1 MSERHDAW
9 DAVVAGGGVA
19 GVAVAVALQEFG
31 HRVLLVE
38 PGLDNTKRLA
48 GELIHPPGASDLAEL
63 GLLAPLEKVGVAPVL
78 GFAVSPEATA
88 APHLLPYGEIPGVQR
103 LGFAVDHAV
112 LSATLLDVAAR
123 LPHVTLWPDA
133 RVTALDLTG
142 SAAATVTVTRP
153 TGTVSVRA
161 CLVVAADGGT
171 SMLRR
176 LASIGHTR
184 VRLSQMVG
192 VQVTGDV
199 PSPGYGNVFLGGPAP
214 VLAYAIGQGAT
225 RVMFDVPGNPHG
237 VEAVRQDPAFLAAL
251 PPEFRERVRTA
262 LHTQPGLVCANY
274 SIVPATVAVGR
285 LVLVGDAAGCCHPLT
300 ATGLSVCTRDALRLR
315 QALREAGGDVP
326 RALAAY
332 ARARGGPQ
340 RTRVALAEAL
350 YRAFA
355 GQSDEMRLLREGILR
370 FWQRSRRGRAAS
382 MALLSTHE
390 GRMSVMAVQYARV
403 IAYALVGLVYLRRKD
418 RPGSPVARLRT
429 VFRLSLATMR
439 ILAQAYRPRLGHT

>member
-1 MSERHDAW
+1 VSHRLGTW
-9 DAVVAGGGVA
+9 DVVVAGGGVA
-19 GVAVAVALQEFG
+19 GVSVAAALQEF
-31 HRVLLVE
+31 RVLLVE

-63 GLLAPLEKVGVAPVL
+63 GLLAPLEKAGVAPVL

-88 APHLLPYGEIPGVQR
+88 APHLLPYGEVPGVHR
-103 LGFAVDHAV
+103 PGFAIDHAV
-112 LSATLLDVAAR
+112 LSATLLDAAAR
-123 LPHVTLWPDA
+123 LPHVTLWHDA
-133 RVTALDLTG
+133 RVTALDL
-142 SAAATVTVTRP
+142 SAPQAATVTVTDA
-153 TGTVSVRA
+153 TGVVRVRA
-161 CLVVAADGGT
+161 RLVVAADGAT

-176 LASIGHTR
+176 LAPISHTR

-192 VQVTGDV
+192 MQVAGDV

-214 VLAYAIGQGAT
+214 ILAYAIGAGTA

-237 VEAVRQDPAFLAAL
+237 VEAVRRDPAFLAAL
-251 PPEFRERVRTA
+251 PVEFRERVRTA
-262 LHTQPGLVCANY
+262 LHAQPGLVSANY
-274 SIVPATVAVGR
+274 SIVPAAVIAGR

-300 ATGLSVCTRDALRLR
+300 ATGLSVCTRDAVRLR
-315 QALREAGGDVP
+315 RALREAGGDVP
-326 RALAAY
+326 RALVAY

-340 RTRVALAEAL
+340 RTRVALSEAL

-382 MALLSTHE
+382 MALLSTYD

-403 IAYALVGLVYLRRKD
+403 IAYALVGLVYLRRRD
-418 RPGSPVARLRT
+418 RSSSPLARLRA
-429 VFRLSLATMR
+429 VFRLSLATLRM
-439 ILAQAYRPRLGHT
+439 LLHPHHWRPGQT

>member
-1 MSERHDAW
+1 MNDARADAW
-9 DAVVAGGGVA
+9 DVVVAGGGVA
-19 GVAVAVALQEFG
+19 GVSVAAALQEFG

-38 PGLDNTKRLA
+38 PGLDSAKRLA

-63 GLLAPLEKVGVAPVL
+63 GLLAPLEKAGVAPVL
-78 GFAVSPEATA
+78 GFAVSPEAAA
-88 APHLLPYGEIPGVQR
+88 APYLLPYGELPGVRR
-103 LGFAVDHAV
+103 LGFAIDHAV
-112 LSATLLDVAAR
+112 LCAILLEVAAR
-123 LPHVTLWPDA
+123 LPHVTLWRDA
-133 RVTALDLTG
+133 RVTALDL
-142 SAAATVTVTRP
+142 AAPDAAVVTVTRAAAAV
-153 TGTVSVRA
+153 TVRTR
-161 CLVVAADGGT
+161 LVVAADGGT

-176 LASIGHTR
+176 LASISHTR

-192 VQVTGDV
+192 VHVLGDV

-214 VLAYAIGQGAT
+214 VLAYAIGAGAS

-237 VEAVRQDPAFLAAL
+237 VEALHRDPAYLAAL
-251 PPEFRERVRTA
+251 PAEFRERVRTA
-262 LHTQPGLVCANY
+262 LHAQSPLVCANY
-274 SIVPATVAVGR
+274 SIAPAAVAVGR
-285 LVLVGDAAGCCHPLT
+285 LALVGDAAGCCHPLT

-315 QALREAGGDVP
+315 QALRAARGDVP
-326 RALAAY
+326 AALAAY

-370 FWQRSRRGRAAS
+370 FWKRSRRGRAAS

-403 IAYALVGLVYLRRKD
+403 VAYALMGLVYLRRD
-418 RPGSPVARLRT
+418 GRTGSPLARLRA

-439 ILAQAYRPRLGHT
+439 NL